1 MKPTLDINVNLSTRK
16 AILYPSSWH
25 YNRLGLDQGV
35 PVEVGV
41 FGLFQCSENGESCP
55 HFVVELPDGRCTYA
69 QVDDIQFIKE
79 EETTDELND
88 CN

>member
-1 MKPTLDINVNLSTRK
+1 MKPTLDINFNLSTRK
-16 AILYPSSWH
+16 AVLYPSNWH
-25 YNRLGLDQGV
+25 HNRLGLEQWV

-41 FGLFQCSENGESCP
+41 FGIFQCSEDGESCP
-55 HFVVELPDGRCTYA
+55 NFVVELPNGRCTYA

-79 EETTDELND
+79 EETTNEHAD